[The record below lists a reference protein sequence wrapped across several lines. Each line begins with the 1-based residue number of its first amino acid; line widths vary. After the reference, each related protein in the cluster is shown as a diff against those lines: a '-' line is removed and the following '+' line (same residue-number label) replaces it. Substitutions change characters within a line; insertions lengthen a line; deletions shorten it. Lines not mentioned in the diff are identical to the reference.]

1 VRALQ
6 IAYATGQVTPHE
18 VIDGVIERIAARG
31 ADAVWISRV
40 PDSELRRQATDLE
53 RLGGPHNASGQPL
66 FGIPFAVKDNIDVA
80 GLPTTAACPAF
91 SYRPARSATSV
102 QRLIDAGAIV
112 IGKTN
117 LDQFATGLTGTR
129 SPYGSCE
136 SVFGGGLI
144 SGGSSSGSAVAV
156 AAELVSFSLGTD
168 TAGSGRVPA
177 AMNEI
182 VGCKPTRGLVS
193 AAGVVPACR
202 SLDCVSVFTADSA
215 DAMAILDVLTGF
227 DAQDPWSRYAAVAG
241 PSATIDRVRIALPA
255 PDELDFAGDHAMQA
269 AFEAAVARAAT
280 MAAGTTRT
288 TIAPLLE
295 AGQLLYH
302 GPWLAERL
310 SELQEFFTGHR
321 DDVLPITR
329 EVIEGGAR
337 FSAVD
342 AFRAGHRRKELQR
355 WSEELWQLA
364 DLLIMPTV
372 PTTFT
377 IDEIAE
383 HPITRNA
390 VLGRFTQFVN
400 LLDMAAV
407 TVPTGRT
414 SDGRPASV
422 TLIGPAFSD
431 QLLLSVAA
439 DLDHRQEQ

>member
-1 VRALQ
+1 
-6 IAYATGQVTPHE
+6 
-18 VIDGVIERIAARG
+18 
-31 ADAVWISRV
+31 
-40 PDSELRRQATDLE
+40 
-53 RLGGPHNASGQPL
+53 
-66 FGIPFAVKDNIDVA
+66 
-80 GLPTTAACPAF
+80 
-91 SYRPARSATSV
+91 
-102 QRLIDAGAIV
+102 
-112 IGKTN
+112 
-117 LDQFATGLTGTR
+117 
-129 SPYGSCE
+129 
-136 SVFGGGLI
+136 VFGGGLI

-156 AAELVSFSLGTD
+156 AAGLVSFSLGTD

-215 DAMAILDVLTGF
+215 DAAAVLDVLTGF
-227 DAQDPWSRYAAVAG
+227 DAQDPWSRHAAVAE
-241 PSATIDRVRIALPA
+241 PSAPIAGVRIALPA
-255 PDELDFAGDHAMQA
+255 PDELDFAGDHAMAA
-269 AFEAAVARAAT
+269 AFKAAGERAAT
-280 MAAGTTRT
+280 LAAGTTRT

-295 AGQLLYH
+295 AGRLLYH

-310 SELQEFFTGHR
+310 SELQEFFTGHP

-342 AFRAGHRRKELQR
+342 AFRAGHRVKELQR
-355 WSEELWQLA
+355 WSEELWRRA

-383 HPITRNA
+383 QPIARNA

-400 LLDMAAV
+400 VLDMAAV

-439 DLDHRQEQ
+439 DLDLRQEQ